1 MSNIPTPHNQC
12 DDKNKIA
19 KLVLMPGDPLRAK
32 YIADNFLTEVETF
45 STVRNIYG
53 FTGKFNGRRVSVMA
67 SGMGMPSIGIYAYEL
82 FSFYDV
88 DTIIRI
94 GSAGSYDA
102 NLDIYDTIVVKD
114 AYSDSTFAKVAYG
127 YKAKIMKPTKS
138 INNRIKK
145 CAKDLNIDIKEERI
159 YSSDVFYSTTP
170 ERWKEIKNKYGT
182 MAVEM
187 ESFALFATANALG
200 KNAACILTISDSLV
214 SDKKTSSL
222 ERERNLNDMIKI
234 ALGMTKYYK

>member
-82 FSFYDV
+82 FSLYDV

-159 YSSDVFYSTTP
+159 YSSDVFYSKM
-170 ERWKEIKNKYGT
+170 ERSFLKTKFKCK
-182 MAVEM
+182 AVEM
-187 ESFALFATANALG
+187 ESFALFANAKYAN
-200 KNAACILTISDSLV
+200 KNAACILTISDGNGKELSA
-214 SDKKTSSL
+214 T
-222 ERERNLNDMIKI
+222 ERERSFKNMMVLALNLAK
-234 ALGMTKYYK
+234 